1 MSKRT
6 LVCIMRSK
14 AGTAKWW
21 PAVPIL
27 IPIKSTVEE
36 RQREIAGLF
45 PANGLLKNG
54 GKICGNLG
62 FLWAKITKMAKKPC
76 FLGFF
81 GPKPLVFLQAIGLNF
96 TVWRLSVILCSM
108 INC

>member
-36 RQREIAGLF
+36 RQREIASLF
-45 PANGLLKNG
+45 PTNGLLKTAA
-54 GKICGNLG
+54 KSAETSVFCGRKSQKWQKN
-62 FLWAKITKMAKKPC
+62 
-76 FLGFF
+76 
-81 GPKPLVFLQAIGLNF
+81 LVFWGFSGLS
-96 TVWRLSVILCSM
+96 RLYFCKQLGLISRSGDFPSSCAR
-108 INC
+108 